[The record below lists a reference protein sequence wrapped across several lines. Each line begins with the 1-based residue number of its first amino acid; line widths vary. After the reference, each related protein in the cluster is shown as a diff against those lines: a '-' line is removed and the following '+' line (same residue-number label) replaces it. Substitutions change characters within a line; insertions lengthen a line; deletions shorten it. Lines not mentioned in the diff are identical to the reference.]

1 MLVGHSMS
9 DPDGLLLTMDTTVED
24 LLQRPLRELV
34 GRSYADV
41 THPDDRVRNI
51 DRIRT
56 LAPGAGPVC
65 IRKRYLQPGG
75 AAVWVDVHVSRLD
88 RGLEAGRL
96 VGTLYLPQAKALTA
110 VPDVVMPERLWQ
122 VALKVDRSL
131 HRRRE
136 QLGDDL
142 FGDHAWLVLVQI
154 YIAEAEGRVIDATT
168 LGALALL
175 DPSRTHRWIGALAEK
190 GLVERPDCSA
200 GVIQLT
206 ATGLARTE
214 TLLATYADVA

>member
-1 MLVGHSMS
+1 MLVGHSLS
-9 DPDGLLLTMDTTVED
+9 DPNGLLLTMDQTVED
-24 LLQRPLRELV
+24 LLQRPLSELV

-51 DRIRT
+51 DRVT
-56 LAPGAGPVC
+56 MLAPGAGPVC
-65 IRKRYLQPGG
+65 IRKRYL
-75 AAVWVDVHVSRLD
+75 HVSRLD

-110 VPDVVMPERLWQ
+110 VPNVVMPERLWQ

-154 YIAEAEGRVIDATT
+154 YLAEAEGRMIDATT

-214 TLLATYADVA
+214 TLLATYSDLA